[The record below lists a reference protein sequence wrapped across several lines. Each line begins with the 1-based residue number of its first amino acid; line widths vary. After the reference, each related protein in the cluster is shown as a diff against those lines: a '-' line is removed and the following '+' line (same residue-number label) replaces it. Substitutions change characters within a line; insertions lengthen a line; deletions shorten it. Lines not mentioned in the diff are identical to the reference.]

1 VHGGY
6 LRRSTS
12 PAGKMI
18 ICSPEGALM
27 PNGHPLLPICS
38 TASDLRRHFSTID
51 SSRAG
56 FMRQRLE
63 TLLRFLYMKQPL

>member
-1 VHGGY
+1 
-6 LRRSTS
+6 
-12 PAGKMI
+12 
-18 ICSPEGALM
+18 M

-63 TLLRFLYMKQPL
+63 TFLRFLYMKQPSNAFELRSSRGSGISGTMHQR